1 MQKEVKTIVIVANC
15 TWNIFQFRLNV
26 IDRLIR
32 DGYKVIVI
40 APIDEYIVYRENFPE
55 VRHIGLRTFSRSGV
69 NPVRDFM
76 LILEL
81 IRKYKKLKPDLVLH
95 YTAKPNIYGGTAAY
109 VLGIPSIAVITGLG
123 YAFINKGL
131 INKITRLM
139 YKWTSGFHQKMIF
152 ENTDDLRLFN
162 DLKLSQPDRSMEV
175 KGCGVD
181 LDYYRPA
188 AFKDQPGVV
197 FTFIGRILY
206 DKGIREFVEAAKIIQ
221 SKLPG
226 NAAFWVVGEMD
237 KENPSKINR
246 EEFNQWIHEGII
258 EYLGFSL
265 DIKSIIKKSHCI
277 VLPSY
282 REGMPRTILEAMA
295 MGRPV
300 ITTHTAGCRE
310 TVDEDKTGYLVEV
323 RSTQSLVKALEKF
336 LSLPAESMNE
346 MGRLAR
352 IKAENEFDDEII
364 AHQYSQVIGNILN
377 KVDLKKPIVES

>member
-1 MQKEVKTIVIVANC
+1 MQKKVKTIVIVANC
-15 TWNIFQFRLNV
+15 TWNIFQFRLNI

-69 NPVRDFM
+69 NPVRDLM

-95 YTAKPNIYGGTAAY
+95 YTAKPNIYGGSAAY

-123 YAFINKGL
+123 YAFINKGV
-131 INKITRLM
+131 INKVTRIL

-152 ENTDDLRLFN
+152 ENADDLGLFI
-162 DLKLSQPDRSMEV
+162 DLNIARPGISMAV

-181 LDYYRPA
+181 LDYYRPV
-188 AFKDQPGVV
+188 AFKAHPNVV

-221 SKLPG
+221 SKMPG
-226 NAAFWVVGEMD
+226 KAAFWVVGEMD

-246 EEFNQWIHEGII
+246 EEFNQWIHDGII

-265 DIKSIIKKSHCI
+265 DIKSIIKKSHCV

-300 ITTHTAGCRE
+300 ITTQTAGCRE
-310 TVDEDKTGYLVEV
+310 TVDEELTGYLVEA
-323 RSTQSLVKALEKF
+323 RNTIALVSALEKF
-336 LSLPAESMNE
+336 LSLPAEAMIE

-364 AHQYSQVIGNILN
+364 AQQYSHLISNILN
-377 KVDLKKPIVES
+377 KGA